1 MSGVQG
7 AGSTLR
13 NGCARRQQHAALA
26 RNRPRDP
33 IGRPRDPIGW
43 RTCPRC
49 PPEDNL
55 WPVEAFDAWRAANN
69 GKPAAPCCAACLF
82 AGYPRVYRPCVTCG
96 GVMAYHPKRA
106 HIERGQCM
114 KCKPLPTCTRC
125 KADLRG
131 RATVE
136 LDQPRAPTCDDKPR
150 RGRPPTVRR
159 DPFCPGCAE
168 RQAHTSPELAAP
180 PA

>member
-7 AGSTLR
+7 AATTLR
-13 NGCARRQQHAALA
+13 SGCARRQQHAALP
-26 RNRPRDP
+26 RNRRDP
-33 IGRPRDPIGW
+33 TGW

-69 GKPAAPCCAACLF
+69 GKPAEPCCAACLF

-96 GVMAYHPKRA
+96 GVMGYHPRRA

-131 RATVE
+131 RATIE
-136 LDQPRAPTCDDKPR
+136 LVRAHPAVAQGTR
-150 RGRPPTVRR
+150 RGRPPKERR

-168 RQAHTSPELAAP
+168 HQAGTSFKTSHT
-180 PA
+180 